1 MRPFFL
7 AAMAALLV
15 AAPAIAAP
23 DPGVTCSQAMSDD
36 PEFAGIAKKLALKD
50 VRDITMP
57 MLANRTYPTAK
68 ERAALA
74 DWFKRH
80 DDCVKAADPVRR
92 AMYSPKLYSLL
103 GEADDGLKSVGS
115 ELYAKRIA
123 FGEANRQLLQYKD
136 AILARVAE
144 VVTAERASA
153 DAAASRAR
161 QQAVE
166 AQARQEA
173 AAQAQAQLDMQAEA
187 ARQAE
192 QDRRRAIIMQMI
204 QANRPYQVPMP
215 AAPAAR
221 PAPTNCTTS
230 YVGSQAYTTCN

>member
-1 MRPFFL
+1 
-7 AAMAALLV
+7 
-15 AAPAIAAP
+15 
-23 DPGVTCSQAMSDD
+23 MSDD

-173 AAQAQAQLDMQAEA
+173 AAQAQA
-187 ARQAE
+187 RQAE